1 MRKQT
6 SNGACNNRITRVLL
20 RGHGKGCTGAFVH
33 VSRTQ
38 VVDILRI
45 NWFKTEK
52 ISVSISVFICIPCGL
67 LVFHVVI
74 FGV

>member
-38 VVDILRI
+38 MVDIEDKMI
-45 NWFKTEK
+45 
-52 ISVSISVFICIPCGL
+52 
-67 LVFHVVI
+67 
-74 FGV
+74 